1 MSSAVTTRR
10 LPAEW
15 EPQSGVMLTWPHA
28 GGDWADR
35 LDTVEPVFL
44 AIAAAIA
51 RRENLLLNCSD
62 RQQAERLR
70 EALLDEGIDS
80 ARLYLHLTPS
90 DDTWAR
96 DHGALTVMENG
107 RPLLLDFRFN
117 GWGNK
122 YPCELDNRIN
132 ARLLADGVFGE
143 VPMEHVELVL
153 EGGSIDSDGR
163 GTLLT
168 TSSCL
173 LDLQRNPGLSGQEI
187 ESQLQT
193 LLGAERIVWLEH
205 GCIEGDDTDGH
216 IDMLA
221 RFADPQ
227 TIVYQACDETDY
239 SCYGSL
245 KAMEHALGK
254 LRDRDGQPY
263 RLVPLPWPQ
272 AKTGDDGER
281 MPASY
286 ANFLLVNGAVL
297 LPVYGD
303 PADAGA
309 IRQLQACF
317 PDREIV
323 PIDCLPLIAQHGSL
337 HCLTMQF
344 PAGVEFHQSGR

>member
-1 MSSAVTTRR
+1 MSTTATARR

-15 EPQSGVMLTWPHA
+15 EPQEGIMLTWPHA

-44 AIAAAIA
+44 AIAAAVA
-51 RRENLLLNCSD
+51 RRENLLLNCTD

-70 EALLDEGIDS
+70 TALVDKGIDA
-80 ARLYLHLTPS
+80 ARLFFHLTPS

-96 DHGALTVMENG
+96 DHGALTVMEKG

-122 YPCELDNRIN
+122 YPSERDNRIN
-132 ARLLADGVFGE
+132 ARLSADGVFGT

-153 EGGSIDSDGR
+153 EGGSVDSDGQ

-173 LDLQRNPGLSGQEI
+173 LNLQRNPGLSGQEI
-187 ESQLQT
+187 ESQLQF
-193 LLGAERIVWLEH
+193 LLGAERILWLEH

-221 RFADPQ
+221 RFADARTILYQ
-227 TIVYQACDETDY
+227 TCDETDY

-254 LRDRDGQPY
+254 LHDRDGQPY

-272 AKTGDDGER
+272 AKTSDDGER

-297 LPVYGD
+297 LPVYDD
-303 PADAGA
+303 PADERAVQ
-309 IRQLQACF
+309 QLQSCF

-323 PIDCLPLIAQHGSL
+323 PINCLPLIAHHGSL

-344 PAGVEFHQSGR
+344 PAGVELQRVER